1 MAMTLRLTDKQDGEL
16 SAVAE
21 SLNISKQRAMQIALD
36 EYLERNDQD
45 RIMKQVLET
54 VLSRDGELM
63 RRLADS

>member
-1 MAMTLRLTDKQDGEL
+1 MAMTLRLTDKQDAEL

-54 VLSRDGELM
+54 VLFRDGELM

>member
-1 MAMTLRLTDKQDGEL
+1 MAMTLRLTDKQDAEL

>member
-1 MAMTLRLTDKQDGEL
+1 MAMTLRLTDKQDAEL

-54 VLSRDGELM
+54 ILSRDSELM